1 MEDTDGR
8 AVRAVAPMT
17 KEAVLD
23 ALKEKLLLDGGGV
36 VANTNS
42 EAYGKW
48 LLLSATNIESI
59 MRKGVKSVAG
69 VVGMDDYG
77 IVRDA
82 IRSLASNKVPDYG
95 KVLWNSNLRYFR
107 ISQQNHGEIAYG
119 VHSV

>member
-8 AVRAVAPMT
+8 AVRAVAPIT

-23 ALKEKLLLDGGGV
+23 ALKKKLLLQLDGGGV
-36 VANTNS
+36 VANRNS

-48 LLLSATNIESI
+48 LLLSATKIKSI
-59 MRKGVKSVAG
+59 MGNGVESVAG
-69 VVGMDDYG
+69 VVGTDDYG

-82 IRSLASNKVPDYG
+82 MRSLAKNKVPDHG

-107 ISQQNHGEIAYG
+107 ISQHE
-119 VHSV
+119 